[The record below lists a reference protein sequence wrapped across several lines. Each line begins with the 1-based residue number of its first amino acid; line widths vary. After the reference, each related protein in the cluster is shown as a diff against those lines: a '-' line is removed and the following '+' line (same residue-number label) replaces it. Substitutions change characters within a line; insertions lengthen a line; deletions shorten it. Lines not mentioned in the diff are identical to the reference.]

1 MTFDLSTPT
10 RRIAAL
16 AAGALVVLLLIW
28 YLALFRPESNHL
40 SSAHTARAAAEQQVA
55 QLDQRVDGL
64 QALKRNV
71 PEDKTKLAQFEAAVP
86 NSPDLLV
93 ALDQLQQAATRSGVQ
108 LGSVGPQAP
117 ATTSGGSGSS
127 QSGSSGSSGS
137 SGIPSISLSMTAIG
151 TYAQTTAFLTALD
164 DMPRTVVV
172 DQVAITGSDTG
183 SLTSSLTARIF
194 YSGASTH

>member
-1 MTFDLSTPT
+1 MTFDLSTPI

-16 AAGALVVLLLIW
+16 AAGAVVVLLIIW
-28 YLALFRPESNHL
+28 YVALFRPENNHL
-40 SSAHTARAAAEQQVA
+40 SSAHKARAAAEQRA
-55 QLDQRVDGL
+55 SELDGQLAGL

-71 PEDKTKLAQFEAAVP
+71 PADRAKLVQFEAAVP
-86 NSPDLLV
+86 SDPDLLV
-93 ALDQLQQAATRSGVQ
+93 ALDQLQQAATNSGVE

-127 QSGSSGSSGS
+127 QPGSSGP
-137 SGIPSISLSMTAIG
+137 PSIALSMTAVG
-151 TYAQTTAFLTALD
+151 TYPQTTAFLKALD

-183 SLTSSLTARIF
+183 TLTSSLTARIF
-194 YSGASTH
+194 YSGGSTH